1 MAFKMMGWSPFNKPS
16 DNKKAGDIYDK
27 AFAMDSSKID
37 YSKYKNVDLSKG
49 LRYSYGK
56 TGPVDPSVKTKLQN
70 QENVIKKF
78 GSTDEKSKKQTTVKP
93 KSKNK
98 KLTIGSN
105 YTYQDYI
112 NNQNNPKGKS
122 APKPTKSTKNKRSI
136 WAKGDIKPQ
145 TTMKGGK
152 TGEITELDIKAY
164 GASGKPQSQRHK
176 K

>member
-37 YSKYKNVDLSKG
+37 YSKYKNVDLSEG
-49 LRYSYGK
+49 LGYSYGK
-56 TGPVDPSVKTKLQN
+56 SC
-70 QENVIKKF
+70 II
-78 GSTDEKSKKQTTVKP
+78 
-93 KSKNK
+93 NK
-98 KLTIGSN
+98 IVVN
-105 YTYQDYI
+105 YFI
-112 NNQNNPKGKS
+112 NNQNNPKGKP